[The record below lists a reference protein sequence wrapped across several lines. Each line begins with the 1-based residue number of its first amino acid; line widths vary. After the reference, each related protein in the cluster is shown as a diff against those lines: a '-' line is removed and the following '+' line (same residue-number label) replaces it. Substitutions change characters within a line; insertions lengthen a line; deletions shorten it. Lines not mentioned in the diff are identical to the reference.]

1 MKKDALDRFIENMRS
16 LIVGVDIDLY
26 SSSVDAV
33 FERICGALLKEQRG
47 DKVWYDGTGDLS
59 CKIGDRNTLIFTGKM
74 HVMEGQTKHWVEPF
88 TAEVT
93 LTSSYSHCDVT
104 VICGGYKSSGNLYRT
119 FGYT

>member
-1 MKKDALDRFIENMRS
+1 MLDRFIENMRS
-16 LIVGVDIDLY
+16 LIAGVDMDLY
-26 SSSVDAV
+26 SSSVDAT
-33 FERICGALLKEQRG
+33 FERICGALLKKQRG

-59 CKIGDRNTLIFTGKM
+59 YEISDRKTLIFTGNM

-88 TAEVT
+88 TAEVS

-104 VICGGYKSSGNLYRT
+104 VICSGYKSSENLYHT